1 MGLHIFVALSIT
13 ALGFKLLGSEGPQLL
28 VFLIGAFLFISPI
41 YLNVKTNTFVKNI
54 SWMIN
59 SARSRTQLVT
69 YYHLELIFRILLTL
83 SPFIIYSYLLKS
95 KDQNSSFDLDIF
107 SENYLLMILGTWAAA
122 NFLGLSMGSIKK
134 PNGARVSRKSSPKKT
149 FIFFFLFFFA
159 IYIGDIIIG
168 SPVAMEGL
176 LIVISF
182 LFLVYVYS
190 THFVLFRIKTRNYIF
205 LAGSIILIIP
215 TFFSIGSLTTQVENS
230 NESIDEYLE
239 LGSLVNYIHIE
250 NRNGILQSI
259 GAKGKLN
266 SFLTITEE
274 SSDLDLISKI
284 DPKNGFEQ
292 NRNLIKS
299 VNHKIKLEEFERLI
313 QKVESLSRGDVD
325 KLISKKVFGR
335 IISKSKISQDSVIES
350 LVNSDSKLKQHIAL
364 QMVYLFKG
372 SKELV
377 KFKENH
383 SFMLSNDQLESIK

>member
-1 MGLHIFVALSIT
+1 MGLHLFVALSIT
-13 ALGFKLLGSEGPQLL
+13 ALGFKSLGSEGPQLL

-59 SARSRTQLVT
+59 SARSRTQLVI
-69 YYHLELIFRILLTL
+69 YYHLELVFRVLLTL
-83 SPFIIYSYLLKS
+83 SPFVIYYYLLKG
-95 KDQNSSFDLDIF
+95 KDQNSSFDIDIF

-134 PNGARVSRKSSPKKT
+134 PSGARVSRKSSPKKT
-149 FIFFFLFFFA
+149 FVFFFLFFFA

-168 SPVAMEGL
+168 SPVATEGL

-205 LAGSIILIIP
+205 LVGSIILILP
-215 TFFSIGSLTTQVENS
+215 TFFSIGHLVIKVENS

-239 LGSLVNYIHIE
+239 LGSLVNYIDIE
-250 NRNGILQSI
+250 NRNDILQTIES
-259 GAKGKLN
+259 KSKLN

-274 SSDLDLISKI
+274 SYDLDLISKI
-284 DPKNGFEQ
+284 DSKNGLEQ
-292 NRNLIKS
+292 NVNLIKS
-299 VNHKIKLEEFERLI
+299 VTHKIKQDEFERLI
-313 QKVESLSRGDVD
+313 LKVESLSPGNID

-335 IISKSKISQDSVIES
+335 IISKSKLSQDNFIES

-364 QMVYLFKG
+364 QIVYLFKD
-372 SKELV
+372 SKELI

-383 SFMLSNDQLESIK
+383 SFMLTNDQLESIK